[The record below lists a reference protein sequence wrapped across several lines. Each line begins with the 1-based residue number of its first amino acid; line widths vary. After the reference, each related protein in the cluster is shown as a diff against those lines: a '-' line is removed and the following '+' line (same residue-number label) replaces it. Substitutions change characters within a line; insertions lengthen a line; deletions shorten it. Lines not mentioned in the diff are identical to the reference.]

1 MNKKE
6 RLAIEEAISL
16 LKYTIKCGERGIWYE
31 DTITTCESCL
41 QEALEILRAIS
52 NKTKGDNH
60 ERT

>member
-1 MNKKE
+1 MNKVE
-6 RLAIEEAISL
+6 RSAIEEVISL
-16 LKYTIKCGERGIWYE
+16 LKYAIKYGERSFWYK

-52 NKTKGDNH
+52 NKAEGDKH

>member
-6 RLAIEEAISL
+6 QMAIEEVISL
-16 LKYTIKCGERGIWYE
+16 LKYAIKYGERSFWYE

-52 NKTKGDNH
+52 NKTKGDKH